1 MPFFS
6 NVPAL
11 RLALAYAL
19 HDPASLLP
27 HATIP
32 TFASLP
38 IPVSS
43 GLPTLPSNV
52 KPSIRA
58 LVLDKDNTLCPPE
71 TAKLHPTYVA
81 KLEKLKQSPE
91 FSHNDKSILIVSNTA
106 GSSSSAEHEAEA
118 LFLEKELGVP
128 VLRQHPQRKKPL
140 CGPDV
145 LAFFKEHGVTDN
157 PAEIVFVG
165 DRLATDML
173 LARQTG
179 SWSYWC
185 RDGWRDPN
193 APDVDYRG
201 VFNKIEARFEAFMR
215 TRYHKSAPLPVIS
228 ASWKQG

>member
-11 RLALAYAL
+11 RLALAYAI

-32 TFASLP
+32 TFVSLP
-38 IPVSS
+38 VPVSS
-43 GLPTLPSNV
+43 GLPTLPSGN
-52 KPSIRA
+52 KPVIRA
-58 LVLDKDNTLCPPE
+58 LVLDKDNTLCPPD
-71 TAKLHPTYVA
+71 TAKLHPAYV
-81 KLEKLKQSPE
+81 EKLQELKKSSE
-91 FSHNDKSILIVSNTA
+91 FSHNKASILIVSNTA
-106 GSSSSAEHEAEA
+106 GSSSSPDHEAEA

-128 VLRQHPQRKKPL
+128 VLRQRLGRKKPL

-145 LAFFKEHGVTDN
+145 LAFFEEHGVTDN
-157 PAEIVFVG
+157 PAEIAFVG

-193 APDVDYRG
+193 APSKDYRG
-201 VFNKIEARFEAFMR
+201 IFNKLEVRFEHWMR
-215 TRYHKSAPLPVIS
+215 NRYHKTAPLPNCPT
-228 ASWKQG
+228 